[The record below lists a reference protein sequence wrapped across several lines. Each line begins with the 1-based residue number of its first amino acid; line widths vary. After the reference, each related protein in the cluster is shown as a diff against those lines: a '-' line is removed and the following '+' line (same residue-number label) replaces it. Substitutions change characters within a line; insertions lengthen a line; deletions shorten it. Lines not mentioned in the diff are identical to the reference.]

1 MVPENKTSVSDFVL
15 LGLTDQTRLQ
25 IILFVCILIIYLLNL
40 TGNFLIMLLI
50 ISDPTLHIPMYF
62 FLWNLA
68 FIDICYSSVVVPKML
83 SDLLSTKRTISFIGC
98 ISQIHFFH
106 FLGSSEVMLFSAM
119 SYDRYVAIQNPLRY
133 SSIMNIR
140 LCLQLSLGCLMLGF
154 FHSLL
159 HTLLIAKLPFCG
171 PDVINHFFCDIK
183 PLLKLA
189 CTDTSLNFYIIGSVF
204 GLPAFILTLSSYVC
218 IVSTI
223 MKIHSAQGR
232 WKTFSTCVSHLTVVI
247 IFYGTLLIVYMSPIT
262 YYSSAKA
269 KSLSLLY
276 TVLIPL
282 CNPLIYTLRNKD
294 VKLSLWKLFNPCLKR
309 KYSL

>member
-1 MVPENKTSVSDFVL
+1 MSIPNQNKTMEFL
-15 LGLTDQTRLQ
+15 LEGISCLPQFQIPCFLAFLSLYSLT
-25 IILFVCILIIYLLNL
+25 L
-40 TGNFLIMLLI
+40 TGNVLI
-50 ISDPTLHIPMYF
+50 ISIICLDPVLQTPMYF
-62 FLWNLA
+62 LLCNLA
-68 FIDICYSSVVVPKML
+68 LLDISYSSVTQPKFLSML
-83 SDLLSTKRTISFIGC
+83 LTNDSVISFNQC
-98 ISQIHFFH
+98 ILQLYV
-106 FLGSSEVMLFSAM
+106 FLSLASTEFLSLTAM
-119 SYDRYVAIQNPLRY
+119 AYDRYVAICNPLHY
-133 SSIMNIR
+133 FMLMSKKMCVLLTIMCWLVGFLDPMAHTVCISQLNFCRSNI
-140 LCLQLSLGCLMLGF
+140 
-154 FHSLL
+154 
-159 HTLLIAKLPFCG
+159 
-171 PDVINHFFCDIK
+171 INHFYCDVSV
-183 PLLKLA
+183 LLKLS
-189 CTDTSLNFYIIGSVF
+189 CDDTYYIEFMSYIIGSVF

-294 VKLSLWKLFNPCLKR
+294 VKLSLWKLFNVK
-309 KYSL
+309 